1 MKFETLRE
9 NLDTPVFATREI
21 KIKNLNI
28 FPYQLSFWT
37 RKKKIGQL
45 KKGVYYLRESRG
57 EIKAE
62 EVASAIYAPSYI
74 SLETALFNYGFLPDV
89 PQSLTS
95 VTTKTTRTFDNELGR
110 FIFRHLS
117 PQLFFGYT
125 GVGEKGKKYL
135 LAEPEKAILDYFYL
149 NSSSV
154 QDEQDL
160 EELRFNY
167 SEIKQQI
174 STKKLKQYAKAF
186 QMKKMDRLIN
196 IFIKNVNLGTN

>member
-9 NLDTPVFATREI
+9 NLDIPVFTTREI
-21 KIKNLNI
+21 KIKSLNI
-28 FPYQLSFWT
+28 FPYQLSFWS

-45 KKGVYYLRESRG
+45 KKGVYYLKESRG

-62 EVASAIYAPSYI
+62 EVASALYAPSYI
-74 SLETALFNYGFLPDV
+74 SLETALFDYGFLPDV
-89 PQSLTS
+89 PQSLTA
-95 VTTKTTRTFDNELGR
+95 VTTKTTRTFENELGR

-149 NSSSV
+149 NSASLEE
-154 QDEQDL
+154 EQDL
-160 EELRFNY
+160 RELRFDY
-167 SEIKQQI
+167 SEIKQTI
-174 STKKLKQYAKAF
+174 SIKKLKQYVKAF
-186 QMKKMDRLIN
+186 QIKKMDRLIN